1 MKVAFNGISEER
13 ERRECLP
20 RRVRRA
26 FRVRPPDRER
36 EIRTTRNPKQA
47 LPLSA
52 SATRES
58 KMGRR
63 IEINAPM
70 TKSALARLRLFSL
83 RQRSRHSCAKLY
95 PRRKA
100 PSLSFK
106 QICHSLAADLC
117 SVVFVARKS
126 RNEFVSD
133 LAMMCT
139 MMRARLLRSPFAL
152 PLFLD

>member
-13 ERRECLP
+13 ERIECLP

-47 LPLSA
+47 LPLSD

-58 KMGRR
+58 KIGRR

-70 TKSALARLRLFSL
+70 SKSALARLFSSPDNGVDTHVPNYTLEGRPRL
-83 RQRSRHSCAKLY
+83 
-95 PRRKA
+95 
-100 PSLSFK
+100 SLSN
-106 QICHSLAADLC
+106 S
-117 SVVFVARKS
+117 SVIRW
-126 RNEFVSD
+126 
-133 LAMMCT
+133 
-139 MMRARLLRSPFAL
+139 P
-152 PLFLD
+152 P